1 MPTRDR
7 RLGCII
13 LLTYLAVVVL
23 VIGVSIAVRLA

>member
-1 MPTRDR
+1 MKDH

-13 LLTYLAVVVL
+13 LLGYLAVILL